1 MYLLVINPL
10 RVKPRHAYTIS
21 PVVAQCIFK
30 AVEGIFQIRIE
41 ATAAS
46 HDAVVQW
53 LTLLC
58 FYIVTRHVY
67 LLFYIA
73 LSL

>member
-10 RVKPRHAYTIS
+10 RVEPRHAHTIS

-30 AVEGIFQIRIE
+30 AVEGIFQTRIQ

-46 HDAVVQW
+46 HVTVVQR

-58 FYIVTRHVY
+58 FYIETRHVY
-67 LLFYIA
+67 LLFDIA
-73 LSL
+73 LHL